1 MANIPVILLAAGNSS
16 RLGQP
21 KQLLRWGKQT
31 LIEHQIQSFLQTGED
46 VIVVLG
52 ASADLILPLLQ
63 KYSVTV
69 AINHAWE
76 SGMAGSVV
84 CGIEALQHNHPTADG
99 VLVAL
104 VDQPLVPL
112 SHYQDIISGFQR
124 GKQQI
129 IASTSKEDWLG
140 VPALFDKCYFSELCN
155 LRGEKGAK
163 SLIQKYSGQIK
174 VIECNEIIK
183 DIDTLDAY
191 LDLYQK
197 HFREI

>member
-31 LIEHQIQSFLQTGED
+31 LIEHQIQSLLQTGED
-46 VIVVLG
+46 IIVVLG

-76 SGMAGSVV
+76 SGMASSVV
-84 CGIEALQHNHPTADG
+84 CGIEALQHHHPTADG

-112 SHYQDIISGFQR
+112 SHYQAIISGFQR

-174 VIECNEIIK
+174 TIECNEIIK